1 MKMLPI
7 TEATES
13 TARPSSASVPVGKF
27 PKRVNSVL
35 SEALADFLGHKH
47 LDGMDGLRL
56 GTSRISSQVHEL
68 RHRYG
73 WPVVTTEVEV
83 YTSDGRV
90 SQVAV
95 YSLPPA
101 VVEEARAEGAD
112 EWRRRVF
119 EARSKCRQ
127 AARSM

>member
-13 TARPSSASVPVGKF
+13 TALPSVASVPVGKF
-27 PKRVNSVL
+27 PKGVNSVM
-35 SEALADFLGHKH
+35 SEALAEFLGHKH

-56 GTSRISSQVHEL
+56 GTSRLSSQVHEL

-90 SQVAV
+90 EKVGV
-95 YSLPPA
+95 YSLPA
-101 VVEEARAEGAD
+101 EVVEEARKEGAG
-112 EWRRRVF
+112 EWCRRVF
-119 EARSKCRQ
+119 DARSKCRQ